1 MRSKIFALSVIT
13 TMFYCSLLA
22 AENVYV
28 DLSALDNLEVE
39 FEAAEPLMPNSNLD
53 KKVPPVKKTLKAAA
67 KKTPPKVITP
77 IKVVKPKKAIEPKK
91 PSLEAKPVVELKAE
105 IVVPAKEIVPEKAEV
120 KVVKEPLIEEKKL
133 EVKKIENTTEPVV
146 DSIQPQEAIA
156 VPVESKIEPLIPESV
171 SADPSKAEIL
181 FADDSYE
188 LTAQEQT
195 KLTQVVKHFENVTV
209 NKILILAYNF
219 DGGESL
225 FKKKR
230 LSLNRAVEIRSYLL
244 NMGYKN
250 FSIKIVNTQDR
261 SMNNIAEVSEMK

>member
-1 MRSKIFALSVIT
+1 MRSKIFALSVMT

-28 DLSALDNLEVE
+28 DLSALDDLEVE
-39 FEAAEPLMPNSNLD
+39 FEVVEPLMPNSNLD
-53 KKVPPVKKTLKAAA
+53 KKVPPVKKIFKAAA

-77 IKVVKPKKAIEPKK
+77 IKVVKPQKTIEFKK
-91 PSLEAKPVVELKAE
+91 PSLEARPVVELKAE
-105 IVVPAKEIVPEKAEV
+105 TVVPAKESMPEKVELN
-120 KVVKEPLIEEKKL
+120 VVKEPLIEEKKL
-133 EVKKIENTTEPVV
+133 EVKKIENTTEPVI
-146 DSIQPQEAIA
+146 DSIQP
-156 VPVESKIEPLIPESV
+156 LISESV
-171 SADPSKAEIL
+171 SSDSSKAEIL
-181 FADDSYE
+181 FTDDSYE
-188 LTAQEQT
+188 LTAQEQE
-195 KLTQVVKHFENVTV
+195 KLTKVVKHFENVAV